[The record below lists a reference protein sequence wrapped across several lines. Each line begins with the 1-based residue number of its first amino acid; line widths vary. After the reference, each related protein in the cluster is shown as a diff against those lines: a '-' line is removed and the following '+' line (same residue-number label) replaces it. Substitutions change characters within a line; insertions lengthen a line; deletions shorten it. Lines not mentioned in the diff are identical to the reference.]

1 MSLLSKCISSF
12 LILYVAILTTT
23 GIAGDKSA
31 LTQKQRLAVITRCAT
46 AILSKNH
53 YRQQKLDNNIS
64 SKLFEQYFK
73 VLDPVKIY
81 FTQQDLMGFEQYRY
95 YLDDMAQIGN
105 SDFAIKVYKLL
116 IKRMDMYEN
125 FSQEQLKKGF
135 DFTKKESF
143 AINRNKMPRAA
154 DMNKL
159 KEVWRKKLKNDVLYL
174 RLMAKNI
181 NDKKT
186 AEQAAT
192 ATNVV
197 STSDKANTAKQQDDK
212 QTVKIHA
219 SWKHKTP
226 EEKIMTRLH
235 DNLNLMKQKDDIDI
249 LGFYLTAL
257 ALVYG
262 PHSSYMPPKSEED
275 FNIDMKLSLVG
286 IGAVLTT
293 DAGYT
298 KIVKLIPGGPAEKA
312 GQLKAND
319 RIIAVAQEGK
329 QPVDVVDMS
338 ISRVVKQIR
347 GEKGTKVTLTI
358 LPAAKGVNAIPV
370 NIIITRDK
378 VVLKESEA
386 HSKIK
391 TMSMPDGSKA
401 KIGIINL
408 SKFYIDFDSY
418 YKGDPNYKS
427 SSRDIRKILENFNSE
442 GVDGAIIDL
451 RNNGGGSLMEAIN
464 LTGLF
469 IKDGPVVQVR
479 RSNGNVSIKEDPDAE
494 IVFSKPLI
502 VLTNKLTSSASE
514 IFAGAIKDYQR
525 GILIGDSRTYGKGT
539 VLDVF
544 PIKRLLEYINQ
555 DFPAGIIKYESAM
568 FYRING
574 DSTQQH
580 GIKPDIVFPSIT
592 EEMEL
597 GEKFNTNSIPWG
609 KIAADKHDIYEKN
622 IAKMIKKLDTIHKE
636 RLKKSTRLKILDET
650 IKNYRK
656 YRQRKTVSL
665 NEKERLSE
673 YLKEKKI
680 HDEQEKM
687 LSQSEGGDK
696 KSWDLCLDEST
707 KIMRDYIWFSG
718 PGR

>member
-1 MSLLSKCISSF
+1 MSLLRNSISSF

-31 LTQKQRLAVITRCAT
+31 LTKKQRLAVITRCTT

-81 FTQQDLMGFEQYRY
+81 FTQQDVMEFEQYRY

-105 SDFAIKVYKLL
+105 SDFALKVYNLL
-116 IKRMDMYEN
+116 MKRMEMYEN
-125 FSQEQLKKGF
+125 FSKEQLKKGF
-135 DFTKKESF
+135 DFTRKESF
-143 AINRNKMPRAA
+143 AIKRNKMPRAA
-154 DMNKL
+154 NMDEM

-186 AEQAAT
+186 AKQPTT
-192 ATNVV
+192 ATNTV
-197 STSDKANTAKQQDDK
+197 STASKVDTAQQTGKTAK
-212 QTVKIHA
+212 VHV

-226 EEKIMTRLH
+226 KEKIMTRLH
-235 DNLNLMKQKDDIDI
+235 DNLNSMKQKDDIDI

-319 RIIAVAQEGK
+319 RIIAVAQENE

-370 NIIITRDK
+370 NITITRDK

-386 HSKIK
+386 QSKIK
-391 TMSMPDGSKA
+391 TMPMPDGSKA

-408 SKFYIDFDSY
+408 SKFYIDFEAY
-418 YKGDPNYKS
+418 YKGDPNYMS
-427 SSRDIRKILENFNSE
+427 ASRDIRKILEKFNSE

-479 RSNGNVSIKEDPDAE
+479 RSNGNISIKEDPDAE

-555 DFPAGIIKYESAM
+555 DFPAGVIKYESAM

-574 DSTQQH
+574 DSTQQR
-580 GIKPDIVFPSIT
+580 GVKPDIVFPSIT
-592 EEMEL
+592 EEMEF
-597 GEKFNTNSIPWG
+597 GEQYNTNSLPWG
-609 KIAADKHDIYEKN
+609 KIAADKHDIYEKD
-622 IAKMIKKLDTIHKE
+622 IAKMIKKLDLIHKK
-636 RLKKSTRLKILDET
+636 RLEKSARLKILDET

-665 NEKERLSE
+665 NEKDRLSE

-680 HDEQEKM
+680 YDEQEKM
-687 LSQSEGGDK
+687 LRQSENADK
-696 KSWDLCLDEST
+696 KSGDLCLDEST

>member
-1 MSLLSKCISSF
+1 MNLLRKSCLSF
-12 LILYVAILTTT
+12 TILSIVIITST
-23 GIAGDKSA
+23 GFTDNKSA
-31 LTQKQRLAVITRCAT
+31 LTDKQRLAFITRCTT

-53 YRQQKLDNNIS
+53 YRQQKLDNTLS

-73 VLDPVKIY
+73 VLDPSKMY
-81 FTQQDLMGFEQYRY
+81 FTQTDIKNFEQYRY
-95 YLDDMAQIGN
+95 YLDDLADIGN
-105 SDFAIKVYKLL
+105 SDFALKVYKLF
-116 IKRMDMYEN
+116 ITRMDMYKTFAEI
-125 FSQEQLKKGF
+125 QLKKGF
-135 DFTKKESF
+135 DFTLQEDF
-143 AINRNKMPRAA
+143 AINRNKLPRAE
-154 DMNKL
+154 NL
-159 KEVWRKKLKNDVLYL
+159 KALQNVWRKKLKNDVLYL
-174 RLMAKNI
+174 RLIKKSVADALAKQKQE
-181 NDKKT
+181 DKQK
-186 AEQAAT
+186 
-192 ATNVV
+192 NKDKGK
-197 STSDKANTAKQQDDK
+197 DKAVA
-212 QTVKIHA
+212 KIHA
-219 SWKHKTP
+219 SWNHKTS
-226 EEKIMTRLH
+226 EEKIMTRLN
-235 DNLNLMKQKDDIDI
+235 DNLHAMQQKEDIDI

-298 KIVKLIPGGPAEKA
+298 KIIKLIPGGPAEKC
-312 GQLKAND
+312 GKLKAND

-329 QPVDVVDMS
+329 QPIDVVDMA

-358 LPAAKGVNAIPV
+358 LPGTNGVNAIPV
-370 NIIITRDK
+370 NITITRDK

-386 HSKIK
+386 HSEIK
-391 TMSMPDGSKA
+391 TLPMPDGSKT
-401 KIGIINL
+401 KIGVINL
-408 SKFYIDFDSY
+408 SKFYVDFDAY
-418 YKGDPNYKS
+418 YRGVPDYKS
-427 SSRDIRKILENFNSE
+427 SSRDVRKILEKFNTD
-442 GVDGAIIDL
+442 GIDGAIIDL

-479 RSNGNVSIKEDPDAE
+479 HSSGKIAIKEDPDTE
-494 IVFSKPLI
+494 IVFSKPII

-514 IFAGAIKDYQR
+514 IFAGAIQDYQR

-544 PIKRLLEYINQ
+544 PLKRLLEYINQ
-555 DFPAGIIKYESAM
+555 KFPAGIIKYESAM

-580 GIKPDIVFPSIT
+580 GIKPDIVFPSLT

-597 GEKFNTNSIPWG
+597 GEKFNTNSLPWG
-609 KIAADKHDIYEKN
+609 KIAADKHELYEKN
-622 IAKMIKKLDTIHKE
+622 IAEMIKKLDQIHKK
-636 RLKKSTRLKILDET
+636 RLEKSTRLKVLNET

-656 YRQRKTVSL
+656 YKERKTVSL
-665 NEKERLSE
+665 NEKYRLSE
-673 YLKEKKI
+673 YLKEKKMV
-680 HDEQEKM
+680 DEQEK
-687 LSQSEGGDK
+687 LLKQGTGSDK

-707 KIMRDYIWFSG
+707 QIMRDYIWFSG
-718 PGR
+718 PGK